1 MMQLSRISLVQW
13 HLFRREDLDMVGNGA
28 ILGQNTSGKSTLIDL
43 IQAVMAGGSSKY
55 YRFNR
60 SAGET
65 GGRRSERTLR
75 GYCLGQLNEHHA
87 LREQSVTHIAL
98 VFDDPDGL
106 RKPVSIGL
114 CIEASSSQDAQ
125 IVGSYVAP
133 GIRIHTDMLLE
144 ELADGQQRSAAWS
157 LVRSRLEQ
165 ACSEQAT
172 ALLRPD
178 GARNFIREY
187 MRLLFTGRRHGDP
200 ERFIRAFIT
209 ALSFEEMLSVEDFVR
224 KFLLEKDHIDIG
236 ELRES
241 IQRYRDIQKDI
252 HELERRLEALRGMKT
267 LVGEYVV
274 LLEREDIAKGV
285 ERLAGLIESG
295 AALISKIRALRQKA
309 LELDHVEAE
318 VSRLDD
324 EHKVLVDEEEVLQA
338 QIAAQDVASQKSVI
352 TSKLKLENQARL
364 TAVNRLQQRF
374 LNTARAVTLLDHR
387 EKLASLKL
395 GQLFDTLETIR
406 RKTADHVPPAWP
418 QSPAEMEQL
427 IAAAR
432 TEAQSG
438 EIKLLKQRDDAITW
452 RSNLEGELGE
462 MQDSLRQAQSGQMA
476 LEPRTADLIRTLQ
489 SHGMLPR
496 ALCEVTE
503 IVDESWRNAAEA
515 LLARDREAIIVE
527 PEHAAHA
534 VEILRSQS
542 RDRFRGCR
550 VINTRRLANRTCEAQ
565 ASSLAG
571 IINSDDPL
579 AAAFIDFRAGN
590 VRLALS
596 QPELMAGGRAIMKDG
611 TYNSDIVVE
620 VLHVQGG
627 PKIGRAAAPL
637 MQQDLSRQIHERRAL
652 IANHRQNEKFYD
664 DMAGRLHAF
673 LQPFEATDGLVALAF
688 EINQLDE
695 NRRELQQRLDRVIAS
710 IDPSLRASVQRIKL
724 SLQNI
729 QADKAACLVQIGQL
743 KNSVADIRQ
752 TLGSGEYQLGS
763 RRHFSQR
770 RSLFR
775 QRIRNRAQLA
785 SLRDTYLAQRPK
797 ALATVITDMKKRAED
812 AEKEYRACEGEI
824 REVLAHYRLN
834 FDNTAPTIGAVSIST
849 GIRNWIETNTAMLE
863 ANELIR
869 YRQQA
874 DEAASQI
881 SRLLRTAFVQ
891 ELNNRFNKLTSE
903 LDALSRALK
912 SRPFN
917 RETYTLHARPKPE
930 LLGLYQLAQASQDDE
945 NVFETLFSPEA
956 PRDQQHAQALADVER
971 LLNDETL
978 DFTLYQD
985 YRNYYSFDL
994 TTRNIETG
1002 LQTSYE
1008 RRKGTASGAE
1018 RQVPYYV
1025 IIGAALA
1032 SIYHSS
1038 GRHHDRAEF
1047 GLGLAVF
1054 DEAFS
1059 KMDGPN
1065 QRTLLGFYSDIGL
1078 QVVIAAPSEKR
1089 AIVYE
1094 NMDSIADI
1102 FRHGNAATA
1111 ETIRIKP
1118 HAQEQMRANNPQYFT
1133 DAQLADGLKASSVN
1147 TSNAADTGT
1156 GEGSGISE

>member
-1 MMQLSRISLVQW
+1 MLI
-13 HLFRREDLDMVGNGA
+13 EDLA
-28 ILGQNTSGKSTLIDL
+28 
-43 IQAVMAGGSSKY
+43 
-55 YRFNR
+55 
-60 SAGET
+60 E
-65 GGRRSERTLR
+65 
-75 GYCLGQLNEHHA
+75 
-87 LREQSVTHIAL
+87 
-98 VFDDPDGL
+98 
-106 RKPVSIGL
+106 
-114 CIEASSSQDAQ
+114 
-125 IVGSYVAP
+125 
-133 GIRIHTDMLLE
+133 
-144 ELADGQQRSAAWS
+144 GQQRSASWP

-165 ACSEQAT
+165 ACSQQGT
-172 ALLRPD
+172 SLLRPD

-209 ALSFEEMLSVEDFVR
+209 ALSFEEMRSVEQFVR
-224 KFLLEKDHIDIG
+224 QFLLEKDHIDIG

-252 HELERRLEALRGMKT
+252 HELEKKLEALRNMQT
-267 LVGEYVV
+267 LVGEYMV
-274 LLEREDIAKGV
+274 LLEREDIAQGMEK
-285 ERLAGLIESG
+285 LAGLIESG
-295 AALISKIRALRQKA
+295 AALISKSRALRQKT
-309 LELDHVEAE
+309 LDLGHVEAE
-318 VSRLDD
+318 ISRLDD
-324 EHKVLVDEEEVLQA
+324 EHELLVDEQEGLLA
-338 QIAAQDVASQKSVI
+338 QIAAQDVASQKAVV
-352 TSKLKLENQARL
+352 TAELKLKSQAR
-364 TAVNRLQQRF
+364 AAAANRLQQRF

-395 GQLFDTLETIR
+395 GHLFDTLETIR
-406 RKTADHVPPAWP
+406 RKTAEQIPPAWP
-418 QSPAEMEQL
+418 QSPTEMEQL
-427 IAAAR
+427 IEAAR
-432 TEAQSG
+432 TEAQPSQ
-438 EIKLLKQRDDAITW
+438 IKLLKQRDEAITW
-452 RSNLEGELGE
+452 RTNLEAELGE
-462 MQDSLRQAQSGQMA
+462 LEDKLRQAHSGRMA

-489 SHGMLPR
+489 SHGMRPR

-503 IVDESWRNAAEA
+503 ILDENWRNAAEA

-527 PEHAAHA
+527 PEHATQA

-550 VINTRRLANRTCEAQ
+550 VINTRRLANHTRDAQ
-565 ASSLAG
+565 PNSLAG
-571 IINSDDPL
+571 IMNSDDPL
-579 AAAFIDFRAGN
+579 AAAFIDFRTGN

-596 QPELMAGGRAIMKDG
+596 QPELMGSGRAIMKDC

-620 VLHVQGG
+620 VLQVHGG
-627 PKIGRAAAPL
+627 PKIGRASAPL
-637 MQQDLSRQIHERRAL
+637 MVEDLSRQIQERRML
-652 IANHRQNEKFYD
+652 IANHRHNEKFYD

-673 LQPFEATDGLVALAF
+673 MQPVEAADGLQALTF

-695 NRRELQQRLDRVIAS
+695 SRLDLQLRLDRAVAS
-710 IDPSLRASVQRIKL
+710 IDPNLRAGAERIKL
-724 SLQNI
+724 RLQSI
-729 QADKAACLVQIGQL
+729 QADKAACLVQVGQL
-743 KNSVADIRQ
+743 KNSVIEIRQ

-763 RRHFSQR
+763 RRHFSLR
-770 RSLFR
+770 RQAFR
-775 QRIRNRAQLA
+775 QRIRNRAQVA
-785 SLRDTYLAQRPK
+785 SLRDAYRAQRPK
-797 ALATVITDMKKRAED
+797 ALASIINNMKKQAEEAKAD
-812 AEKEYRACEGEI
+812 YGACEGEI
-824 REVLAHYRLN
+824 REALAHYRLN
-834 FDNTAPTIGAVSIST
+834 FDNTTPTIGAVSIST
-849 GIRNWIETNTAMLE
+849 GIRSWIETNTAMLE

-874 DEAASQI
+874 DEAAGQI

-903 LDALSRALK
+903 LDALGRALK

-917 RETYTLHARPKPE
+917 HEIYTLHARPKAE

-945 NVFETLFSPEA
+945 NVFEALFSHEA
-956 PRDQQHAQALADVER
+956 PRDQQHAQALAEVER
-971 LLNDETL
+971 LLNDDAL

-1038 GRHHDRAEF
+1038 GRHQDRTEF

-1078 QVVIAAPSEKR
+1078 QVIIAAPSEKR

-1118 HAQEQMRANNPQYFT
+1118 HAQEQMRASNPQYISDSELAKSMET
-1133 DAQLADGLKASSVN
+1133 VDAGYAPDMSKGERP
-1147 TSNAADTGT
+1147 DTNR
-1156 GEGSGISE
+1156 